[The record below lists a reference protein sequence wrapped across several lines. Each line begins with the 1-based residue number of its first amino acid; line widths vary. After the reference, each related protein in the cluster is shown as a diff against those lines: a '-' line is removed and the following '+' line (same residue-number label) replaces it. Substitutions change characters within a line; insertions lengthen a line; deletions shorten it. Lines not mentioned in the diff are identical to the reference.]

1 MLEHPVKKSIG
12 EKEKQVKKGGKRE
25 VEKVDTLIDLL
36 AENISEKIKK
46 KNEKPG
52 EIAEKAK
59 ALAELISARAQML

>member
-1 MLEHPVKKSIG
+1 M
-12 EKEKQVKKGGKRE
+12 
-25 VEKVDTLIDLL
+25 EKVDTLIDLL